1 MAGRMKLLQLLKL
14 SHAEFV
20 TRRKTILLSVLAAG
34 IPFIIILGVSFLAN
48 GIENV
53 IMEYMARPTDGEV
66 YLVLEANEGADVM
79 RGVAEN
85 RGEIIGKITLEG
97 AKKYATPTEM
107 LAAMA
112 KISPEKLALSPG
124 AEFLDEEDKFNIL
137 DLFFTDVTTY
147 RPPFQDQMDMLEM
160 TLAQE
165 KQLAFAKFPTVEDA
179 YSYYNEV
186 IAHSRTRNCDEAFT
200 SQLRTY
206 ANFRSSWRTRKNL
219 MMVILVV
226 AAIIV
231 IGTYVYLLDQEL
243 HTMVVYQALGASKKD
258 LIVISLG
265 YLLEIGI
272 ATVAYAVLGGT
283 IAALVVS
290 GVNAGYAGEM
300 ITKLF
305 NIESAKVMFM
315 GWGVEVLWVVLTVM
329 AMAPVSLLL
338 TIDQFSTKRLSQK
351 LKRD

>member
-1 MAGRMKLLQLLKL
+1 MKLLQLLKL

-53 IMEYMARPTDGEV
+53 IMGYMTRPTDGEV
-66 YLVLEANEGADVM
+66 YLVLEANEGTDM
-79 RGVAEN
+79 TRGLAKN
-85 RGEIIGKITLEG
+85 QGEIIGEITMVE
-97 AKKYATPTEM
+97 AEKYATPVEM

-112 KISPEKLALSPG
+112 GMSKEKLALSPG

-147 RPPFQDQMDMLEM
+147 QPPFQDQMDMLEM
-160 TLAQE
+160 KLAQE

-179 YSYYNEV
+179 YDYYKEV
-186 IAHSRTRNCDEAFT
+186 IAGSRTRNCDEAFT

-206 ANFRSSWRTRKNL
+206 MNFRGSRGTRKTL
-219 MMVILVV
+219 MIIVLVI
-226 AAIIV
+226 AAIIM

-272 ATVAYAVLGGT
+272 ATVVYAVLGGM
-283 IAALVVS
+283 IAALIVS
-290 GVNAGYAGEM
+290 GLNAGYAGEM

-305 NIESAKVMFM
+305 NIESARVIFL